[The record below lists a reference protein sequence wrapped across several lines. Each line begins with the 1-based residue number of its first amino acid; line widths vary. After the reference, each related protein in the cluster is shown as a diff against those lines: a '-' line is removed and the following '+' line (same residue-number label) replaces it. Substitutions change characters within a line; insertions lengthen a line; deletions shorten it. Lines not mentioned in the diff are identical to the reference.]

1 MSLGLQRSTALKC
14 SPGSWAGLP
23 GLLSAASPGID
34 AVLLASEPLAAHW
47 MTQYSQEPQLPQQ
60 ICAVSNALRCW
71 EVTTLGRQERSSSNS
86 SHWRRSRE
94 SGWGQCCWF
103 PPPST
108 WCKQAE
114 RHLLFVNVFFSLVK
128 IKFWVPV
135 SSLNS
140 PSSEIVTTKMEL
152 MRRKRK

>member
-1 MSLGLQRSTALKC
+1 MHHLFFFLSFFFLNTFYDSHSPLSHSSKHLMSLGLQRSTALKC

-23 GLLSAASPGID
+23 GLLSAASPRID

-60 ICAVSNALRCW
+60 ICVVSNALRCW

-86 SHWRRSRE
+86 SRWRRSRE

-103 PPPST
+103 PPLLLGVS
-108 WCKQAE
+108 KQKDIYCLSMYSF
-114 RHLLFVNVFFSLVK
+114 R
-128 IKFWVPV
+128 
-135 SSLNS
+135 
-140 PSSEIVTTKMEL
+140 
-152 MRRKRK
+152 

>member
-1 MSLGLQRSTALKC
+1 MLPWQLSWVTRVAVSSQPWDRCSITGFRAIGSTLNDSVKSRASATTTNLRGQQCPQMLRGHNTGEAGEEQLQQLALETQQ
-14 SPGSWAGLP
+14 
-23 GLLSAASPGID
+23 GIWLRP
-34 AVLLASEPLAAHW
+34 VLL
-47 MTQYSQEPQLPQQ
+47 
-60 ICAVSNALRCW
+60 I
-71 EVTTLGRQERSSSNS
+71 
-86 SHWRRSRE
+86 
-94 SGWGQCCWF
+94 